1 MEKEYYIVALN
12 NNKSRNPM
20 KLDNIIYKGE
30 EYNLPSIFLGS
41 IKESVFD
48 SVEVLATKG
57 MCSLRDVITGE
68 VMFSSPNG
76 ICNGLSYYKII
87 KASQSDI
94 IRITNK
100 YKNMSKDDIERYKNT
115 IEDIKNRS
123 INIYRE
129 SIDAA
134 LKIKKEE
141 KEARDY
147 LSYIQEFGI

>member
-12 NNKSRNPM
+12 DNKSRNPM

-123 INIYRE
+123 IKKYNEYTE
-129 SIDAA
+129 SI
-134 LKIKKEE
+134 LKTEKEE
-141 KEARDY
+141 KEAREY